1 MAGVAS
7 TGKTN
12 QEESRGDTV
21 SQQSG
26 GRRPQGILAGKG
38 GGVQTGEWPAGRERL
53 PPPRTRSLAVN
64 T

>member
-1 MAGVAS
+1 MAGVAGM
-7 TGKTN
+7 GKTN

-26 GRRPQGILAGKG
+26 GRRPQGILGRKG
-38 GGVQTGEWPAGRERL
+38 GGADRGIACGRERL